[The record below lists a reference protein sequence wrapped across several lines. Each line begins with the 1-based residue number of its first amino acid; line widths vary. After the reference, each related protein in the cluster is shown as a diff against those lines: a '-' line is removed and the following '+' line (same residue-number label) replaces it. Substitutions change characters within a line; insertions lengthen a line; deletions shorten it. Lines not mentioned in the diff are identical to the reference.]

1 MMRAFGLCVLIQV
14 AAIAVTLGVFNVGTR
29 DAWIAAAI
37 YLVFSSFIF
46 SYWIKLLSDIRIKD
60 SVAHEREKYLAE
72 RERIKIQAEQEKYNM
87 LRDTHKLVSR
97 EAAKASARANT
108 KIGLIAAV
116 AVAGGVTLIAAQMF
130 ALGILILSTAGGGLG
145 GYLMRLRQEKAN
157 NEKRLTNKWVQ
168 ADEAEM
174 EDTVEVI
181 PALTDESKRRR

>member
-87 LRDTHKLVSR
+87 LRDTHKLVSK

>member
-37 YLVFSSFIF
+37 YLVISSFTF

-72 RERIKIQAEQEKYNM
+72 RERIKIQAEQEKFNM
-87 LRDTHKLVSR
+87 LRDTHKQVSR

-116 AVAGGVTLIAAQMF
+116 AVAGGVMLIAAQMF

-157 NEKRLTNKWVQ
+157 NEKRLTKEWVQ
-168 ADEAEM
+168 ADKEEM
-174 EDTVEVI
+174 EDTMEVI
-181 PALTDESKRRR
+181 PALLDDTKRRQ

>member
-14 AAIAVTLGVFNVGTR
+14 AATAVTLGVFNVGTR

-37 YLVFSSFIF
+37 YLIISSFIF
-46 SYWIKLLSDIRIKD
+46 SYWIKLLSDTRIKD
-60 SVAHEREKYLAE
+60 SIAHEREKYLAE
-72 RERIKIQAEQEKYNM
+72 RERIKIQAEREKFDM

-97 EAAKASARANT
+97 EAAKASTRANT

-116 AVAGGVTLIAAQMF
+116 AVAGGVMLIAAQMF

-157 NEKRLTNKWVQ
+157 NEKRLTKEWVQ
-168 ADEAEM
+168 ADEEEM
-174 EDTVEVI
+174 EDTVEVV
-181 PALTDESKRRR
+181 PALPDNTKRRR

>member
-37 YLVFSSFIF
+37 YLIISSFIF

-72 RERIKIQAEQEKYNM
+72 RERIKIQAEQEKFDM

-116 AVAGGVTLIAAQMF
+116 AVAGGVMLIAAQMF
-130 ALGILILSTAGGGLG
+130 ALGLLILSTAGGGLG

-157 NEKRLTNKWVQ
+157 NEKRLTKEWVQ
-168 ADEAEM
+168 ADEEEM
-174 EDTVEVI
+174 EDTMEVVL
-181 PALTDESKRRR
+181 ALPDDSKRRR

>member
-181 PALTDESKRRR
+181 PALTDESKQRR